1 MMDSVAHCTML
12 HLARVNQFLVEDH
25 GQDLI
30 EYALVAG
37 AIGLSAVFSLTSVTT
52 KIKNAFS
59 NIGSQLTSAV

>member
-1 MMDSVAHCTML
+1 MHLSLAHRMTLGLDQMISFC
-12 HLARVNQFLVEDH
+12 RDDN

-37 AIGLSAVFSLTSVTT
+37 LIGISAILSLTAVTT

-59 NIGSQLTSAV
+59 SIGSQLTSAV